1 MHAPFSDL
9 SDQQWLS
16 VLKRSLNECVAGL
29 PGFPPREKQRHW
41 VGADGALA
49 LDEAFQ
55 FYGLV
60 KAACGGSINP
70 ASKILDFGIG
80 WGRIARFFMKDVEPG
95 NIHGV
100 DISEEALAIC
110 HDTNVPAQLRHI
122 DPAGRLPYVDR
133 SFDIV
138 YAYSVF
144 THLPEKVQAL
154 WVSEI
159 ARALKPGGLFVATI
173 RPVAF
178 VDKAIPSASQ
188 AQVRTD
194 LESSEFAF
202 VPIHEAISHI
212 YGDAVISPDYV
223 RREWARHF
231 EVKEFRDELAPFL
244 QIVVVAIR
252 RSQDSSSG

>member
-1 MHAPFSDL
+1 MQTPFSDL

-16 VLKRSLNECVAGL
+16 ILKRSLNERVAGL
-29 PGFPPREKQRHW
+29 PGFPPEEKQRHW

-60 KAACGGSINP
+60 KAACGGSLKP

-80 WGRIARFFMKDVEPG
+80 WGRIARFFIKDVEPG
-95 NIHGV
+95 SIHGV

-110 HDTNVPAQLRHI
+110 RDTNVPAQLRHI
-122 DPAGRLPYVDR
+122 EPTGRLPYLDSSLDV
-133 SFDIV
+133 V

-159 ARALKPGGLFVATI
+159 SRVLKPRGLFVATI
-173 RPVAF
+173 RPTAF
-178 VDKAIPSASQ
+178 VKKAIPSARQ
-188 AQVRTD
+188 AQACTD
-194 LESSEFAF
+194 LEGSDYAF
-202 VPIHEAISHI
+202 VPIHEAISNI
-212 YGDAVISPDYV
+212 YGDAIISPDYV
-223 RREWARHF
+223 RREWGRHF
-231 EVKEFRDELAPFL
+231 EVREFRDELAPFL

-252 RSQDSSSG
+252 RGHDSSSG